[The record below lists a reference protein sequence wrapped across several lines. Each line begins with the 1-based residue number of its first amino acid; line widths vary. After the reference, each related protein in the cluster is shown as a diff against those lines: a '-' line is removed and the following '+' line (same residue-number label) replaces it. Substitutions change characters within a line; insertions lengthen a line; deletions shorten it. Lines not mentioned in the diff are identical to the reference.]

1 MSRGYDNDAP
11 EEAGAAQAVRPRR
24 ARADRDEVT
33 QPGQGQTLERRIARL
48 ETTLDSIGNR
58 SDRLTE
64 RLAPILSPER
74 PTPGLIS
81 QASEDTS
88 TLGRMLDQFG
98 DQAEALADALSRLAD
113 RVDL

>member
-11 EEAGAAQAVRPRR
+11 EEAEAAQAVRPRR
-24 ARADRDEVT
+24 ARADRDEIA
-33 QPGQGQTLERRIARL
+33 QPGQTLERRIARL

-98 DQAEALADALSRLAD
+98 DQAEALADALSRLTD